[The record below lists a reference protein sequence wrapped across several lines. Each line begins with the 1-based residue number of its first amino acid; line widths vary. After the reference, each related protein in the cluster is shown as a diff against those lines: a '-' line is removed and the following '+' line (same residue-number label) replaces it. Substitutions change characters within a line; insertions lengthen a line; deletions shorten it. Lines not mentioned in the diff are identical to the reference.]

1 MNYFKN
7 KLYQSLNVPISRV
20 NQENNFQLG
29 RASDISRDEIK
40 FSKFI
45 KRLRRQF
52 SELFNEILRVQLV
65 LKGVCTAAEFEEMRQ
80 YIQYDYLKDM
90 HFDKLK
96 NVEILTDQLNVLSTA
111 SEYVGKY
118 FSIEYVRKV
127 ILGQTEEDI
136 ARIDREIMDEIAQQQ
151 LKSQED
157 IEQGF
162 FESKIVE
169 NKTPEVQI
177 NNQTQQQEDPEY
189 EDLMKQLRERTN
201 EI

>member
-1 MNYFKN
+1 MN
-7 KLYQSLNVPISRV
+7 QDAS
-20 NQENNFQLG
+20 FQLG

-40 FSKFI
+40 FSKFV

-65 LKGVCTAAEFEEMRQ
+65 LKGICTPNEFEEMRQ
-80 YIQYDYLKDM
+80 YIQYDFLKDM
-90 HFDKLK
+90 HFEQLK
-96 NVEILTDQLNVLSTA
+96 NIEVLTDQLNILSSA

-136 ARIDREIMDEIAQQQ
+136 ARIDKEIMREIENEQ

-157 IEQGF
+157 IEGNF
-162 FESKIVE
+162 FESTKLTPNFEQQSQPLVE
-169 NKTPEVQI
+169 EINKENDDP
-177 NNQTQQQEDPEY
+177 EDPEY
-189 EDLMKQLRERTN
+189 DILMAQIREHVN
-201 EI
+201 EK